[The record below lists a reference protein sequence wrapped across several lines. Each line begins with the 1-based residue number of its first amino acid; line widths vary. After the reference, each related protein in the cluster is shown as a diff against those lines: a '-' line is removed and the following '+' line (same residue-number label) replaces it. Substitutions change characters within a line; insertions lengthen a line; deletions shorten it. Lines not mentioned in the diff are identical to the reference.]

1 MRYSAFSD
9 QSYCGSH
16 LFVWGIR
23 MCMLLM
29 LLYIV
34 PLFSPFVSGTV
45 RVGIQDQLTVAG
57 FDLICGNDL
66 AKEQ

>member
-1 MRYSAFSD
+1 MS
-9 QSYCGSH
+9 
-16 LFVWGIR
+16 
-23 MCMLLM
+23 MLLM

-45 RVGIQDQLTVAG
+45 RVGVQDQLTVAG
-57 FDLICGNDL
+57 VDLICGNDL